1 MKNSIKNLG
10 LLFAGA
16 VIGVTISFAP
26 DIQAATSKLLG
37 GEVAKVITVKK
48 DGVVI
53 GEGGIINNTT
63 YLPVRT
69 VVNSVNGIE
78 VGSVNSSEVNL
89 VSTDEDQA
97 RDSSTSIDTSEK
109 AKQEEEM
116 MKLETEE
123 NNKKLNS
130 LRSSIKETNK
140 KIHDANFKINIEN
153 TNPYKSAKIFVDNYE
168 GGKGSP
174 AEEAGY
180 KLYKSE
186 LDRMNTE
193 KKEAQTSLPTL
204 EAELADL
211 EAQLGALK

>member
-10 LLFAGA
+10 LLFVGA

-69 VVNSVNGIE
+69 VVNSVDGIE

-89 VSTDEDQA
+89 VSTSENQ
-97 RDSSTSIDTSEK
+97 TSDHSIR
-109 AKQEEEM
+109 AKQEEEKM
-116 MKLETEE
+116 WQETEE
-123 NNKKLNS
+123 YNKKYNA
-130 LRSSIKETNK
+130 LRSEIKKTENEIRDTNY
-140 KIHDANFKINIEN
+140 KINIEQS
-153 TNPYKSAKIFVDNYE
+153 TSYKVSKIYVDNFE
-168 GGKGSP
+168 NGKGGSMR
-174 AEEAGY
+174 EEDY
-180 KLYKSE
+180 NYYKSE

-211 EAQLGALK
+211 EAQLAALK